1 MHIEDRIS
9 EYLHALTTLRLAA
22 ALNNDAAYVRRVAK
36 RVGKNTKDKKVSK
49 LCKNIAKTQLPISF
63 INKVTAETIQVYTEQ
78 GYNWLEQA

>member
-22 ALNNDAAYVRRVAK
+22 ALNNDAAYVRKVAK

-49 LCKNIAKTQLPISF
+49 LCKNIAKAQLPISC
-63 INKVTAETIQVYTEQ
+63 VDTCTAQTIQAYAEQ